1 MADYTIENIY
11 QGGYSDFSSPTKLSE
26 AGALGMTP
34 DPRKAKIVKDASS
47 KIASGAKHMELV
59 LVSPQVVDAIPKQQL
74 AEARRLGELTGVE
87 FSVHGPV
94 IDTTGV
100 DQRAGFSELNR
111 EASERRIID
120 TLERSHEISPTGKI
134 PVVFHSGEG
143 IPGSDWKTLGH
154 GEEERQAQK
163 LIVISRDSGKM
174 IPIEE
179 ERKFYPGQK
188 EIVEDIMTPEQG
200 LKSMNATEWSNSL
213 AQVEFQRENAE
224 RILED
229 VHPIFQGVFMDIM
242 AGKKDPSTLNV
253 DEQHQL
259 NKIYSAGEYTHQA
272 DLSIRGLFDKAYKN
286 CKDEKDKEI
295 LSKLSENYGK
305 DLGIRK
311 DGKREIKS
319 ISPTVQSSAMINL
332 LQGLSQLT
340 PELYVPIEEFAVE
353 QSSKTF
359 GNAALAAY
367 QKYGDKSPLVTI
379 ENPPAGFGLS
389 TAKDLK
395 DLVVASRNHF
405 VEKAVEE
412 GISKKEAE
420 KQSEKL
426 IAATWDLG
434 HINMLRGKGFT
445 EEEIIKETETI
456 APFVNHVHLS
466 DNFGMEHT
474 ELPMG
479 MGNVP
484 MKEMME
490 KLGQKGFEAKK
501 IIEAGNWWQH
511 FQSSPFQETLEEM
524 GSTMYSTG
532 TGPYWSQAPGLHQNY
547 AGGFGNM
554 LPQTH
559 YGLFGAGFSQLPTE
573 LGGSA
578 GATGGRMSGRGME

>member
-26 AGALGMTP
+26 AGALGMTT
-34 DPRKAKIVKDASS
+34 DPRTANIVKDASS

-272 DLSIRGLFDKAYKN
+272 DLSIRGLFDKAYN
-286 CKDEKDKEI
+286 
-295 LSKLSENYGK
+295 
-305 DLGIRK
+305 
-311 DGKREIKS
+311 
-319 ISPTVQSSAMINL
+319 
-332 LQGLSQLT
+332 
-340 PELYVPIEEFAVE
+340 
-353 QSSKTF
+353 
-359 GNAALAAY
+359 
-367 QKYGDKSPLVTI
+367 
-379 ENPPAGFGLS
+379 
-389 TAKDLK
+389 
-395 DLVVASRNHF
+395 
-405 VEKAVEE
+405 
-412 GISKKEAE
+412 
-420 KQSEKL
+420 
-426 IAATWDLG
+426 
-434 HINMLRGKGFT
+434 
-445 EEEIIKETETI
+445 
-456 APFVNHVHLS
+456 
-466 DNFGMEHT
+466 
-474 ELPMG
+474 
-479 MGNVP
+479 
-484 MKEMME
+484 
-490 KLGQKGFEAKK
+490 
-501 IIEAGNWWQH
+501 
-511 FQSSPFQETLEEM
+511 
-524 GSTMYSTG
+524 
-532 TGPYWSQAPGLHQNY
+532 
-547 AGGFGNM
+547 
-554 LPQTH
+554 
-559 YGLFGAGFSQLPTE
+559 
-573 LGGSA
+573 
-578 GATGGRMSGRGME
+578 